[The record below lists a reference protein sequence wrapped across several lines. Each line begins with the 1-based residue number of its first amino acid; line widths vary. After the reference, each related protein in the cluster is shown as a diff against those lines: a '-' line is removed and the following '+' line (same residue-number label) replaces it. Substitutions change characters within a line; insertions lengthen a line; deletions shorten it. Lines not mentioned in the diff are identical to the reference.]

1 MPEIALLVAMVV
13 VAKVALVW
21 VLARI
26 ARLDA
31 RPAQLAVGL
40 GQMGEFGYVLA
51 GIGLAAG
58 AVTAEMFTA
67 VLSTI
72 VVTIAG
78 SAVLVRFFGKAPHAR
93 GAPGLRG
100 RDPVSRQAPPVGE
113 G

>member
-1 MPEIALLVAMVV
+1 M
-13 VAKVALVW
+13 
-21 VLARI
+21 LARI

-58 AVTAEMFTA
+58 AVSAEMFTA
-67 VLSTI
+67 VLATI

-78 SAVLVRFFGKAPHAR
+78 SAVLVRFFGKAPAR
-93 GAPGLRG
+93 AEG
-100 RDPVSRQAPPVGE
+100 PVSGAETPVSGQAPPAGE